1 MMKYLPIILAALA
14 AVSCGGPKPVETP
27 AQKLHAKLS
36 QSVKDGKILYGHQD
50 DLAYGHAWKV
60 EDWEADPL
68 DRSDVKAV
76 TGKYPAVMGVEL
88 GGIEMGDKASLDS
101 VDFGL
106 IRKAAKLHA
115 ERGGVVTV
123 SWHPRN
129 PLTGGDAW
137 DVSSDQ
143 VVKSLLEG
151 GELHDLFMDTW
162 LPRLGDFLVSLGKT
176 PVIFRPWH
184 ECSESWFWWGSK
196 LCSADEYKALF
207 RTTWSYLTETRGL
220 KNLLWCYSPNGGIDA
235 DEYLERYPGDDVIDL
250 MGLDQYEFIGPD
262 GFGPSGERFAAE
274 IIRSLGFVHALSIG
288 QPVRDRPGGDSRSG
302 VVDGRPVSRHQGL
315 PDRVRPDL
323 AQRVGQAR
331 PLLRRVGR
339 LRERPGFQGV
349 QRAGLHRVPGGAMTT
364 DRYDILKN

>member
-1 MMKYLPIILAALA
+1 MLYMNKFVYMLATLA
-14 AVSCGGPKPVETP
+14 IVSCSGSKPVETP

-60 EDWEADPL
+60 EDWETDDLA
-68 DRSDVKAV
+68 RSDVKAV

-88 GGIEMGDKASLDS
+88 GGIEMGDRASLDS

-115 ERGGVVTV
+115 ARGGVVTV

-151 GELHDLFMDTW
+151 GARHDLFMDTW
-162 LPRLGDFLVSLGKT
+162 LPRLGDFLESLGET

-196 LCSADEYKALF
+196 LCSADEY
-207 RTTWSYLTETRGL
+207 RRG
-220 KNLLWCYSPNGGIDA
+220 PI
-235 DEYLERYPGDDVIDL
+235 
-250 MGLDQYEFIGPD
+250 
-262 GFGPSGERFAAE
+262 
-274 IIRSLGFVHALSIG
+274 
-288 QPVRDRPGGDSRSG
+288 
-302 VVDGRPVSRHQGL
+302 
-315 PDRVRPDL
+315 
-323 AQRVGQAR
+323 
-331 PLLRRVGR
+331 
-339 LRERPGFQGV
+339 
-349 QRAGLHRVPGGAMTT
+349 
-364 DRYDILKN
+364 

>member
-1 MMKYLPIILAALA
+1 MKYLPIILAALA

-115 ERGGVVTV
+115 ERGGVVTA

-162 LPRLGDFLVSLGKT
+162 LPRLGDFLESLGET

-207 RTTWSYLTETRGL
+207 RTTWTYLTESRGL

-235 DEYLERYPGDDVIDL
+235 DEYLERYPGDDVIVRRAVCGGGHPVARLRARPLHRPQQAD
-250 MGLDQYEFIGPD
+250 
-262 GFGPSGERFAAE
+262 
-274 IIRSLGFVHALSIG
+274 V
-288 QPVRDRPGGDSRSG
+288 PVRDRPGGDPG
-302 VVDGRPVSRHQGL
+302 PAVVDGRPVSHHQGL
-315 PDRVRPDL
+315 PDRVRPNL

-331 PLLRRVGR
+331 PFLCGVGR

-364 DRYDILKN
+364 DRYDILKY

>member
-1 MMKYLPIILAALA
+1 MNKFVYMLATLA
-14 AVSCGGPKPVETP
+14 IVSCSGSKPVETP

-88 GGIEMGDKASLDS
+88 GGIEMGDQASLDS

-151 GELHDLFMDTW
+151 GALHDLFMDTW
-162 LPRLGDFLVSLGKT
+162 LPRLGDFLESLGET

-196 LCSADEYKALF
+196 LCSSDEYKALF
-207 RTTWSYLTETRGL
+207 RTTWTYLTETRGL

-288 QPVRDRPGGDSRSG
+288 HNKLMCLSETGLEGIPDPEWWTGVLYPAIKDFPIAYVLTWRNAWDKPGHFYAGWDGFENAPDFEAFSELDSIA
-302 VVDGRPVSRHQGL
+302 L
-315 PDRVRPDL
+315 L
-323 AQRVGQAR
+323 EAQ
-331 PLLRRVGR
+331 
-339 LRERPGFQGV
+339 
-349 QRAGLHRVPGGAMTT
+349 
-364 DRYDILKN
+364 

>member
-88 GGIEMGDKASLDS
+88 GGIEMGDQASLDS

-151 GELHDLFMDTW
+151 GALHDLFMNTW
-162 LPRLGDFLVSLGKT
+162 LPRLGNFLESLGET

-196 LCSADEYKALF
+196 LCPAFS
-207 RTTWSYLTETRGL
+207 
-220 KNLLWCYSPNGGIDA
+220 
-235 DEYLERYPGDDVIDL
+235 V
-250 MGLDQYEFIGPD
+250 
-262 GFGPSGERFAAE
+262 
-274 IIRSLGFVHALSIG
+274 
-288 QPVRDRPGGDSRSG
+288 RPGR
-302 VVDGRPVSRHQGL
+302 
-315 PDRVRPDL
+315 
-323 AQRVGQAR
+323 
-331 PLLRRVGR
+331 
-339 LRERPGFQGV
+339 
-349 QRAGLHRVPGGAMTT
+349 
-364 DRYDILKN
+364 I